1 MRRERVEQMIKL
13 IIFSILISVLASC
26 GASKEDCERLQLT
39 EASQIRSRNTINEMH
54 QSSPSEKSKQALNDA
69 DDAIDQIQQ
78 KIIKECNR

>member
-1 MRRERVEQMIKL
+1 MIKL
-13 IIFSILISVLASC
+13 IMYSGLIAILSSC
-26 GASKEDCERLQLT
+26 GGSKEECERLQLT
-39 EASQIRSRNTINEMH
+39 EASQIRSRNAVNEMY